1 MSARQW
7 VILLVLQV
15 VELVSVAGSVAVLA
29 GMHAWQGMFGND
41 AGIGWIFSS
50 YLLVSAVGA
59 AVFGRLGDMYGRR
72 RITLLV
78 LALSAAGSV
87 IGMITEDLWVI
98 VASRTVQGAA
108 GVILSLI
115 LGIMREHLPADK
127 IPFGVSVTITLAAA
141 SSALVLV
148 IAGSLTDQFGAW
160 SIFGF
165 QLVLSA
171 IAFAAVLLLLP
182 PDGARAPAGRINW
195 IGGLLFSLGIAGLL
209 VFITLFGE
217 GRALGAT
224 GLVVAPIS
232 LVLLVAWYLQERRC
246 ANPLIDVRMF
256 ASPGVLAANLG
267 YFAISVSIMQALLI
281 LAPLLQQSPETG
293 VGFGLS
299 ATMMGA
305 FKTPTLIVGMI
316 GSMLAGAIIARSG
329 TRYAIVIACLV
340 GSLACLIP
348 LTFSGSLPL
357 VIVGF
362 SLINFGVSAS
372 VAAFSTTMVAITPES
387 RTSEAIGMMA
397 VFRSS
402 GQAIG
407 AQAINSM
414 LALSSVRGN
423 DGHLY
428 PSPSSYHM
436 ALLAMAIVAALA
448 LLPTLKLQGS
458 IAKRNPGPEAAREA
472 EVTAVT

>member
-50 YLLVSAVGA
+50 YLLVSAVSA
-59 AVFGRLGDMYGRR
+59 AVFGRLGDNVWRR

-141 SSALVLV
+141 SSALVLIV
-148 IAGSLTDQFGAW
+148 AGSLTDQFGAW

-232 LVLLVAWYLQERRC
+232 LVFLVAWYLQERRS

-329 TRYAIVIACLV
+329 TRYAIVFACLV

>member
-7 VILLVLQV
+7 IILLVLQV

-29 GMHAWQGMFGND
+29 GMHEWQGTFGND

-50 YLLVSAVGA
+50 YLLVSAVGS
-59 AVFGRLGDMYGRR
+59 AVFGRLGDMFGRR

-78 LALSAAGSV
+78 LALSAGGSV

-108 GVILSLI
+108 GVILSLV
-115 LGIMREHLPADK
+115 LGIMREHLPPAR
-127 IPFGVSVTITLAAA
+127 IPFGVSVTLALA
-141 SSALVLV
+141 SGGSALVLIV
-148 IAGSLTDQFGAW
+148 AGSLTDHFGAW

-165 QLVLSA
+165 QAGLSA
-171 IAFAAVLLLLP
+171 VAFVAVLLVLP
-182 PDGARAPAGRINW
+182 LDGPRVAAGRIDW

-209 VFITLFGE
+209 VFITLLGE
-217 GRALGAT
+217 GRALGPVAVA
-224 GLVVAPIS
+224 VVPVS
-232 LVLLVAWYLQERRC
+232 LLLLVAWYLHERRC

-267 YFAISVSIMQALLI
+267 YFAISLSIMQGLLV

-293 VGFGLS
+293 IGFGLS

-305 FKTPTLIVGMI
+305 AKTPTLIVGMI
-316 GSMLAGAIIARSG
+316 GSMVAGAIIARSG
-329 TRYAIVIACLV
+329 TRHAIVIACLV

-348 LTFSGSLPL
+348 LAFSGSFLL
-357 VIVGF
+357 VIAGF
-362 SLINFGVSAS
+362 SLVNFGVTACA
-372 VAAFSTTMVAITPES
+372 AAFSTTIVAITPES
-387 RTSEAIGMMA
+387 RTSEAVGMMA
-397 VFRSS
+397 VFRAS

-428 PSPSSYHM
+428 PSPSSYLM

-448 LLPTLKLQGS
+448 LLPTLKLQGA
-458 IAKRNPGPEAAREA
+458 IAKRSAIPEAAREA